1 GQANALVGSGPAP
14 AVFPSS
20 AAPGKMEPREKLGR
34 RSLLVTSVA
43 EVKAAIEAALTQV
56 SEGQAAIQAAS
67 EKLAE
72 AAQTMAAALEGSGHE
87 LVGGVQAALAQ
98 AGLELQDGLTATL
111 TAVEQA
117 QTYAAA
123 L

>member
-1 GQANALVGSGPAP
+1 MA
-14 AVFPSS
+14 
-20 AAPGKMEPREKLGR
+20 
-34 RSLLVTSVA
+34 SVA
-43 EVKAAIEAALTQV
+43 EVKAAIEAAVAQV
-56 SEGQAAIQAAS
+56 GEGQAAIQAAS

-72 AAQTMAAALEGSGHE
+72 AAQTMAVALDGSGHE

-98 AGLELQDGLTATL
+98 AGIELQDGLTATL

-117 QTYAAA
+117 QTYAAT